1 MIRARKKPPKNGAN
15 ITVENDTLHLMWID
29 LNRNF
34 SIISKN
40 LFIGLL
46 SIYRYSKEGI
56 SKIHILLHAWNSPLA
71 RVLLAFR
78 IFLHQIFFRIDIFL
92 GFFFQQNL
100 AILFLKVVKLILSN
114 TLLGHLHLWNWQIDV
129 AFFGSVANE
138 FNVRVT
144 SRVND

>member
-1 MIRARKKPPKNGAN
+1 MIRARKKTPKNGAN

-40 LFIGLL
+40 LFIALL
-46 SIYRYSKEGI
+46 SIYRYSKEGCI
-56 SKIHILLHAWNSPLA
+56 KNTHFITWNSLLA

-78 IFLHQIFFRIDIFL
+78 IFLHQIFFRIDIFW

-114 TLLGHLHLWNWQIDV
+114 TLLRHLHLWNWQIDV

>member
-1 MIRARKKPPKNGAN
+1 MYYKIQNQLKKTTFVIDHNDKSKEKKTPKNGAN

-78 IFLHQIFFRIDIFL
+78 IFLHQIFFRINIF
-92 GFFFQQNL
+92 GFF
-100 AILFLKVVKLILSN
+100 SN
-114 TLLGHLHLWNWQIDV
+114 KI
-129 AFFGSVANE
+129 
-138 FNVRVT
+138 
-144 SRVND
+144 